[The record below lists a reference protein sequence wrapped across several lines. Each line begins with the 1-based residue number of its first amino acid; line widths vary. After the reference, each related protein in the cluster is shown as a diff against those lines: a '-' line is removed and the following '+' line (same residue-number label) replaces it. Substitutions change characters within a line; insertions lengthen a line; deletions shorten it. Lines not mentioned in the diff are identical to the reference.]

1 MSTLRSQR
9 TFSLGNLLA
18 SCLVLTLLNS
28 TRYMQPE
35 YGALNGHH
43 TCFHRGQS

>member
-1 MSTLRSQR
+1 MSVSRSQR
-9 TFSLGNLLA
+9 TFSLDNLLT
-18 SCLVLTLLNS
+18 SRLEQTLLNS

-35 YGALNGHH
+35 YGALDGHH